1 MCYDGSCIQECT
13 IELMEEQFYLPYRGN
28 DLHAILLTEKQ
39 LSIIEK
45 YYKNKSPEFPDKP

>member
-1 MCYDGSCIQECT
+1 
-13 IELMEEQFYLPYRGN
+13 MEEQLYLLYGGN

-45 YYKNKSPEFPDKP
+45 YYKTNHRKFHTNNKASDRNDK